1 MIVMMVLI
9 PVLMVMMIMAGLI
22 VMIMMAGLNAC
33 DDDYGRVD

>member
-9 PVLMVMMIMAGLI
+9 PVLMVIMIMAGLI